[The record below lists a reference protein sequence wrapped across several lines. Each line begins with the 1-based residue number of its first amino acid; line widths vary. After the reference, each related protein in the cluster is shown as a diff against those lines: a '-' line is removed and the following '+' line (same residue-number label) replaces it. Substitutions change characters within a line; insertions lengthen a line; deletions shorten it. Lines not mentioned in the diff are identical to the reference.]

1 MIPSMLILAA
11 EEVEKSK
18 TPFYLAGSLLVAF
31 AIVISVV
38 GFKRPDFPADTATA
52 RGVMA
57 LGATLV
63 AATALAILYVSN

>member
-38 GFKRPDFPADTATA
+38 GFKKPDFPADTATA